1 MIGEL
6 SLAAL
11 AAKIAAAV
19 VIVILSSRATEK
31 AGPKVGSLIA
41 TLPVSTGPVYVF
53 LAMDHDAAFI
63 ADCARM
69 SVASSLAM
77 LAYVWGHAYG
87 QRYFATAG
95 SIACALGAW
104 VLAALVLQ
112 LRDWSIAEA
121 LAIYVITFGG
131 SIHLLRG
138 FTKAKGP
145 ATAPARARYDLLL
158 RAGLVSCVILATTI
172 AGRTFGPK
180 LTGVI
185 ATFPTVFTSLILI
198 LQPRWGGAF
207 TAAMMV
213 NGLKGLVGFG
223 LALAVLHFAAR
234 VLENSAAAL
243 VLALAVAVGWN
254 LGLAW
259 LGRRAFR
266 QAVQGPH
273 SGSRD

>member
-6 SLAAL
+6 NLAAL

-19 VIVILSSRATEK
+19 FIVILSSRATEK

-87 QRYFATAG
+87 SRRFATAG
-95 SIACALGAW
+95 SLACAVAAW
-104 VLAALVLQ
+104 LAAVLVLQ

-121 LAIYVITFGG
+121 LAIYVVTFGG

-138 FTKAKGP
+138 FTRVKSP
-145 ATAPARARYDLLL
+145 ASAPPRARYDLLL
-158 RAGLVSCVILATTI
+158 RAGLVACVVLATTF
-172 AGRTFGPK
+172 AGRTSGPQ

-223 LALAVLHFAAR
+223 LALAVLHFAA
-234 VLENSAAAL
+234 LAFGSAVAL
-243 VLALAVAVGWN
+243 VIALAVAVGWN

-259 LGRRAFR
+259 FGRRLFR
-266 QAVQGPH
+266 
-273 SGSRD
+273 

>member
-1 MIGEL
+1 MTGDL
-6 SLAAL
+6 NPAAL

-19 VIVILSSRATEK
+19 FIVILSSRATEK

-53 LAMDHDAAFI
+53 LAMDHDATFI

-77 LAYVWGHAYG
+77 LAYVWGHAYAS
-87 QRYFATAG
+87 RRFATAG
-95 SIACALGAW
+95 SLACAISAW
-104 VLAALVLQ
+104 LAAVLLLQ
-112 LRDWSIAEA
+112 LRQWSIAEA
-121 LAIYVITFGG
+121 LAIYVVSFGA

-138 FTKAKGP
+138 FTRVKAP
-145 ATAPARARYDLLL
+145 DAAPPKARFDLLI
-158 RAGLVSCVILATTI
+158 RAGLVACVVLATTF
-172 AGRTFGPK
+172 AGRTSGPQ

-223 LALAVLHFAAR
+223 LAIAVLHFAAKG
-234 VLENSAAAL
+234 LQNSAAAL
-243 VLALAVAVGWN
+243 VIALAVAVGWN

-266 QAVQGPH
+266 
-273 SGSRD
+273 